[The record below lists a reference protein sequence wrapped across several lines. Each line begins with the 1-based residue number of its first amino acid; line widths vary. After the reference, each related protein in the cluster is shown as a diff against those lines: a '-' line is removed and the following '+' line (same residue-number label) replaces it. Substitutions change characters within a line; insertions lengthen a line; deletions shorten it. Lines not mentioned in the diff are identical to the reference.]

1 MLHTIL
7 YDTTVSSSC
16 SEPLAVFTIRV
27 STVSVTISVPYHGLL
42 QFSRYGFLLY
52 LFQYQYR
59 TMVRVAVDSYCRQ
72 CRCDVGT
79 CRSPLALLPPLP
91 RRLVATHAAL
101 TRHRRWRPSR
111 MVHTD
116 RSVLVP
122 PLTGRGAPIP
132 SLVSAVHHQSPFGPL
147 FLVGLSVVCVS
158 ALAQALPFLHFAHF
172 SLSPTRATS
181 SPKFSGSGVS
191 MKMVPT

>member
-7 YDTTVSSSC
+7 YHPTVSSSR

-59 TMVRVAVDSYCRQ
+59 IMVRVAVDSYCRQ

-91 RRLVATHAAL
+91 RGLAATHAAL
-101 TRHRRWRPSR
+101 TRHRRWCPSR
-111 MVHTD
+111 LVHTG
-116 RSVLVP
+116 RSGLTPPGRAWRASPTSSQCSAPSVPLWSSVSCGSVRGVCFHSLPGSPFP
-122 PLTGRGAPIP
+122 PLCP
-132 SLVSAVHHQSPFGPL
+132 LLAVPH
-147 FLVGLSVVCVS
+147 
-158 ALAQALPFLHFAHF
+158 
-172 SLSPTRATS
+172 
-181 SPKFSGSGVS
+181 
-191 MKMVPT
+191 